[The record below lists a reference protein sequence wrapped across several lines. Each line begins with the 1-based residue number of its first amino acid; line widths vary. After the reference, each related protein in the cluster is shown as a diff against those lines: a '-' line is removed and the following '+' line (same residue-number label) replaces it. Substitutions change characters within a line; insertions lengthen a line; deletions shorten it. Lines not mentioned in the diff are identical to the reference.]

1 MKSFQNNGIWKSQ
14 QTMFGFSNG
23 KLVASTDPRKEEL
36 LRLIRKLDHLNNQTN
51 NSNGKSK

>member
-1 MKSFQNNGIWKSQ
+1 
-14 QTMFGFSNG
+14 MFGFSNG

-36 LRLIRKLDHLNNQTN
+36 LRSIRKLDHLNNQTN